1 MKMENENRSL
11 EADLDAALL
20 NIERLQ
26 TAMNALIDE
35 MEMWSGEVQHA
46 MPDNIFVP
54 SFHLPSRERP

>member
-1 MKMENENRSL
+1 MSDDDKRSL
-11 EADLDAALL
+11 EADLNAALL

-54 SFHLPSRERP
+54 AFHLPSRERP